1 MNAEKK
7 YDGQI
12 YTNTGMK
19 NNQEK
24 KNGIFKH
31 NFNNMT

>member
-1 MNAEKK
+1 MNAKKK

-12 YTNTGMK
+12 YTKTGMK

-24 KNGIFKH
+24 KTVYLNIIS
-31 NFNNMT
+31 TI